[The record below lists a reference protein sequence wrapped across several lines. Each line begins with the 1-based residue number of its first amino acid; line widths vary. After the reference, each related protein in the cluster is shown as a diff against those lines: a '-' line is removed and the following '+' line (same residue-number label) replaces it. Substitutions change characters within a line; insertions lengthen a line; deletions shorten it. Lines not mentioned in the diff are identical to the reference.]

1 MPIRAKSRSPR
12 PAAILRDA
20 FAAPPPANES
30 LEEGFHGAV
39 LEKII
44 LPRLTRGERW
54 QAALLRAGLPFGGKE
69 LREKLAARQT
79 VADLRKTFGAEGSS
93 LSHPAQLAPFL
104 EALIDMPEEL
114 RDERAALES
123 GLAGLLI
130 EYRYKYSIQC
140 SLMCYYSKIAKRAY
154 GEGLKQQ
161 RMISKINSD
170 DERQQVL
177 AAIRD
182 KYLNFIRNYFF
193 ACMTRENV
201 LKGEPLFSDFI
212 AASLFLARI
221 ANGATL
227 EKEPEAVLLPHRD
240 HLLFA
245 ALRDPVVARAAS
257 DDAYQRKMSAAIR
270 EFPS

>member
-1 MPIRAKSRSPR
+1 MPSRAKSRSPQ

-20 FAAPPPANES
+20 FAAPPAANES

-39 LEKII
+39 LEKIV
-44 LPRLTRGERW
+44 LPPLTRSERW
-54 QAALLRAGLPFGGKE
+54 RAALMRAGLRFGGHE
-69 LREKLAARQT
+69 LREKLAARQI
-79 VADLRKTFGAEGSS
+79 VADLRKAFGPEGGA
-93 LSHPAQLAPFL
+93 LSHPAQLARFL
-104 EALIDMPEEL
+104 EALIDMPDEQ

-123 GLAGLLI
+123 ALAGLLI

-140 SLMCYYSKIAKRAY
+140 SLMCYFSKIAKRAY
-154 GEGLKQQ
+154 RDGFKQQ
-161 RMISKINSD
+161 KMVSKINSD

-177 AAIRD
+177 MAIRD

-201 LKGEPLFSDFI
+201 LKGEPLFGDFI

-227 EKEPEAVLLPHRD
+227 EKEPETVRLPHRD

-257 DDAYQRKMSAAIR
+257 SDAYQRKMSAAIR
-270 EFPS
+270 EFPL